1 MVAIGIKAGVTIQ
14 RLIIYTKLDSKP
26 LTTSYRI
33 LGRGLSTIPTWLA
46 NTLVNSDYL
55 LEYHSYLAYPTFLI
69 RSLWVYTLLV
79 EANTTIT

>member
-33 LGRGLSTIPTWLA
+33 LGRGLSTIPT
-46 NTLVNSDYL
+46 
-55 LEYHSYLAYPTFLI
+55 
-69 RSLWVYTLLV
+69 
-79 EANTTIT
+79 